1 MLTSRLV
8 AWMFP
13 AGAML
18 LVAGGAPG
26 QSYPTKPIRLVTSEP
41 GSGVDLVAR
50 LAAQGLTDSLGR
62 QVIVENRGGMLAG
75 DTVLRAM
82 PDGYTLLVSGTSLWL
97 SPFMR
102 ESATYDPVRDFSP
115 ITLAA
120 SSPNVLTV
128 HPSLPVESVKDL
140 VALARSRP
148 GELNYGSGSTGAP
161 THLAAE
167 LFKALSGVNIVRI
180 PYKGTGPAMN
190 ALMAGQVQLMF
201 VSTSSVAPHVNAGRL
216 KALAVTTAQPS
227 ALAPGLPTVAAA
239 GLPGYEATSLVA
251 VFAPA
256 RTPAPLINRLNLE
269 IVQLLGRTQ
278 VKERLFNS
286 GAESIGSSPEEL
298 AAAMKSDMSKWGK
311 LIKAAGIREG

>member
-1 MLTSRLV
+1 MLTLRFA
-8 AWMFP
+8 AWMLP
-13 AGAML
+13 VGMMILA
-18 LVAGGAPG
+18 APETCG

-62 QVIVENRGGMLAG
+62 QVMVENRGGMLAG

-140 VALARSRP
+140 VVLARSRP

>member
-140 VALARSRP
+140 VVLARSRP